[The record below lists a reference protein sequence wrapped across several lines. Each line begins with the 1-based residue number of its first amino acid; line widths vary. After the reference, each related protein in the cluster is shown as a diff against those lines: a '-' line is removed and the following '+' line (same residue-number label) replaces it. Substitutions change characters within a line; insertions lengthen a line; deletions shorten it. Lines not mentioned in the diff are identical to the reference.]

1 MKERSFSDIIRNG
14 LAGLFHIFAKEL
26 KATVR
31 DEGVLIFSCWYLLPI
46 RWCMLSFI
54 PTK

>member
-31 DEGVLIFSCWYLLPI
+31 DEGVLIFFLLVP
-46 RWCMLSFI
+46 LA
-54 PTK
+54 

>member
-31 DEGVLIFSCWYLLPI
+31 DEGVIIFFLVVPLAYAMV
-46 RWCMLSFI
+46 RSFI
-54 PTK
+54 